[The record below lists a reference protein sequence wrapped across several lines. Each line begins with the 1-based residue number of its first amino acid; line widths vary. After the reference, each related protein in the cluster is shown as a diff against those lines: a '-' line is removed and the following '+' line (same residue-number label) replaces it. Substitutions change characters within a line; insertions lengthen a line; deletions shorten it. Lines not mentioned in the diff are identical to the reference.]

1 MMRVGI
7 GYDVHQLGPNRPLIL
22 GGVTI
27 PHHLGLL
34 GHSDADVLSHAITDA
49 LLGALA
55 LGSIGDWFP
64 DTDDQYKGADSLV
77 LLETVVTAIHKKGYV
92 ICNVDSVIMAQEPKL
107 MPYMSQIQESL
118 AKVLG
123 CSINAV
129 GVKATT
135 TETLGFV
142 GKKEGMAAQA
152 VALLVNDSNS

>member
-64 DTDDQYKGADSLV
+64 DTDDRYKGADSLV
-77 LLETVVTAIHKKGYV
+77 MLETVVRAIHKKGYV
-92 ICNVDSVIMAQEPKL
+92 IGNVDSVIMAQEPKL
-107 MPYMSQIQESL
+107 MPYMPQIQESL
-118 AKVLG
+118 AKVLA